1 MVALY
6 IIYTFNSKNNDLMND
21 NLKKQKEQILTLLK
35 SKSVMKQDVFKNTI
49 ASFELLKQSIHEI
62 AQNLKNEVEVID
74 KRIGI
79 NVTETNNYVTQLKVA
94 SDMLEFFMH
103 TNVFQ
108 FDKAHMMFKSGYIK
122 QNEANSYCGII
133 NVYNFLADSFKYNR
147 SEDLGY
153 LVCRIFINREMRFF
167 IEAKG
172 TIGSKYASF
181 SEAPLNKELLLE
193 IINDLII
200 YVISFD
206 LFTPPIDSVKQV
218 SVGEIQEKVSS
229 INLRIGKRL
238 GYGSSSGTDEELYI

>member
-1 MVALY
+1 MSA
-6 IIYTFNSKNNDLMND
+6 
-21 NLKKQKEQILTLLK
+21 NLTSQKEQILKLLK
-35 SKSVMKQDVFKNTI
+35 DKSVMKQDVFKNTV
-49 ASFELLKQSIHEI
+49 ATFDLLKQAISEI
-62 AQNLKNEVEVID
+62 AQNLKQETEVID
-74 KRIGI
+74 KRIG
-79 NVTETNNYVTQLKVA
+79 VMVSETNNYVTQLKVA
-94 SDMLEFFMH
+94 GDMLEFFMH

-108 FDKAHMMFKSGYIK
+108 FDKSHVMFRSGYVK
-122 QNEANSYCGII
+122 QNEYNSYCGII

-172 TIGSKYASF
+172 MMGSKYASF
-181 SEAPLNKELLLE
+181 SEAPINKEQLIE
-193 IINDLII
+193 VINDLII

-206 LFTPPIDSVKQV
+206 LFTPPFDTVKQV

-238 GYGSSSGTDEELYI
+238 GYGASAGTDEELYV

>member
-1 MVALY
+1 MSA
-6 IIYTFNSKNNDLMND
+6 
-21 NLKKQKEQILTLLK
+21 NLTSQKEQILKLLK
-35 SKSVMKQDVFKNTI
+35 DKSVMKQDVFKNTV
-49 ASFELLKQSIHEI
+49 AAFDLLKQAISEI
-62 AQNLKNEVEVID
+62 AHNLKQETEVID
-74 KRIGI
+74 KRIGVM
-79 NVTETNNYVTQLKVA
+79 VTETNNYVTQLKVA
-94 SDMLEFFMH
+94 GDMLEFFMH

-108 FDKAHMMFKSGYIK
+108 FDKSHVMFKTGYVK
-122 QNEANSYCGII
+122 QNEYNSYCGII

-172 TIGSKYASF
+172 MMGSKYASF
-181 SEAPLNKELLLE
+181 SDAPINKEQLVE
-193 IINDLII
+193 VINDLII

-206 LFTPPIDSVKQV
+206 LFTPPFDSVKQV

-238 GYGSSSGTDEELYI
+238 GYGASSGTDEELYV

>member
-1 MVALY
+1 
-6 IIYTFNSKNNDLMND
+6 
-21 NLKKQKEQILTLLK
+21 
-35 SKSVMKQDVFKNTI
+35 
-49 ASFELLKQSIHEI
+49 
-62 AQNLKNEVEVID
+62 
-74 KRIGI
+74 
-79 NVTETNNYVTQLKVA
+79 VTQLKVA
-94 SDMLEFFMH
+94 GDMLEFFMH

-108 FDKAHMMFKSGYIK
+108 FEKSHVMFKTGYVK
-122 QNEANSYCGII
+122 QNEYNSYCGII

-172 TIGSKYASF
+172 MMGSKYASF
-181 SEAPLNKELLLE
+181 SDAPINKEQLLE
-193 IINDLII
+193 VINDLII

-206 LFTPPIDSVKQV
+206 LYTPPFDAVKQV

-238 GYGSSSGTDEELYI
+238 GYGASAGTDEELYV

>member
-1 MVALY
+1 MSAN
-6 IIYTFNSKNNDLMND
+6 ITS
-21 NLKKQKEQILTLLK
+21 QKEQILKLLK
-35 SKSVMKQDVFKNTI
+35 DKSVMKQDVFKNTM
-49 ASFELLKQSIHEI
+49 ATFDLLKQAISEI
-62 AQNLKNEVEVID
+62 AQNLKQETEVID
-74 KRIGI
+74 KRIGVT
-79 NVTETNNYVTQLKVA
+79 VTETNNYVTQLKVA
-94 SDMLEFFMH
+94 GDMLEFFMH

-108 FDKAHMMFKSGYIK
+108 FDKSHVMFKTGYVK
-122 QNEANSYCGII
+122 QNEYNSYCGII

-172 TIGSKYASF
+172 MMGSKYASF
-181 SEAPLNKELLLE
+181 SDAPINKEQLLE
-193 IINDLII
+193 VINDLII

-206 LFTPPIDSVKQV
+206 LFTPPFDAVKQV

-238 GYGSSSGTDEELYI
+238 GYGSSAGTDEELYV

>member
-1 MVALY
+1 MSA
-6 IIYTFNSKNNDLMND
+6 
-21 NLKKQKEQILTLLK
+21 NLTSQREQILKLLK
-35 SKSVMKQDVFKNTI
+35 DKSVMKQDVFKNTT
-49 ASFELLKQSIHEI
+49 AAFDLLKQAISEI
-62 AQNLKNEVEVID
+62 AQNLKQETEVID

-79 NVTETNNYVTQLKVA
+79 TVTETNNYVTQLKVA
-94 SDMLEFFMH
+94 GDMLEFFMH

-108 FDKAHMMFKSGYIK
+108 FDKSHVMFKTGYVK
-122 QNEANSYCGII
+122 QNDYNSYCGII

-172 TIGSKYASF
+172 MMGSKYASF
-181 SEAPLNKELLLE
+181 SDAPINKEQLLE
-193 IINDLII
+193 VINDLII

-206 LFTPPIDSVKQV
+206 LFTPPFDAVKQV
-218 SVGEIQEKVSS
+218 SVGEMQEKVSS

-238 GYGSSSGTDEELYI
+238 GYGASAGTDEELYV